1 MKVNRSSL
9 FWGILLVAFGG
20 LALAQQVGY
29 LDVLPDSVWMWIFGF
44 VSLVSFLSYALS
56 GWKDWGWLFPA
67 GVFGGLAVIIGLAVS
82 GYENAAIGSPLFFGL
97 LIPFVAAYL
106 TNRAKNWWALIP
118 GGVMLFLALITLLV
132 DTTANDEWIGALF
145 LFMIGLPFL
154 LVYLHNRTKNWWAL
168 IPAGVMLFLS
178 LIVVLSTLVEGEWIG
193 SLFLFAIALS
203 FFVVYQNNRTR
214 QWALLVAY
222 IMFVLSLAP
231 IMSSFGG
238 DTAEYFGS
246 LFLLAVGL
254 PFFVVY
260 FRSEK
265 NWWAIIPAGAMT
277 TISFVA
283 TFNLINWNTDMDLD
297 GISMAFFMA
306 GLAATFAVLWLRHT
320 KLWARD
326 VTIVLAVLAVIAV
339 FFGSDPG
346 TFWPVAFIFG
356 GAYLLYT
363 TMRPKTV

>member
-9 FWGILLVAFGG
+9 FWGILLIAGGG
-20 LALAQQVGY
+20 LAIAEQLGY
-29 LDVLPDSVWMWIFGF
+29 LNELPDSIWMWIFGF

-118 GGVMLFLALITLLV
+118 GGMMLFLALVTLLV

-154 LVYLHNRTKNWWAL
+154 LVYLHNRMKNWWAL

-178 LIVVLSTLVEGEWIG
+178 LIVVLSTVVEGEWIG

-203 FFVVYQNNRTR
+203 FFIVYMNNRTR

-222 IMFVLSLAP
+222 IMFVLSIAP
-231 IMSSFGG
+231 AMASFGG
-238 DTAEYFGS
+238 DTAAYFGS
-246 LFLLAVGL
+246 VLFIAIAV
-254 PFFVVY
+254 PFFILY
-260 FRSEK
+260 FRSAD
-265 NWWAIIPAGAMT
+265 NWWAIITAGVMT
-277 TISFVA
+277 TLAVTATLAISG
-283 TFNLINWNTDMDLD
+283 LIRDTETS
-297 GISMAFFMA
+297 GIGNAILMGGF
-306 GLAATFAVLWLRHT
+306 AATFAVVWLRHA

-363 TMRPKTV
+363 TMRPKTA

>member
-20 LALAQQVGY
+20 LALAQQMGY
-29 LDVLPDSVWMWIFGF
+29 LDELPDSVWMWIFGF
-44 VSLVSFLSYALS
+44 VSLVSFISYALS

-67 GVFGGLAVIIGLAVS
+67 GVFGGLAIIVGLAVS

-106 TNRAKNWWALIP
+106 TNRANNWWALIP
-118 GGVMLFLALITLLV
+118 GGVMLFLALVTLLV
-132 DTTANDEWIGALF
+132 DSTANDEWIGALF

-154 LVYLHNRTKNWWAL
+154 VVYLHDRTKNWWAL

-238 DTAEYFGS
+238 DTAAYFGS
-246 LFLLAVGL
+246 VVFIAIAV
-254 PFFVVY
+254 PFFILY
-260 FRSEK
+260 FRSAD
-265 NWWAIIPAGAMT
+265 NWWAIITAGVMT
-277 TISFVA
+277 TLAVTATLAISG
-283 TFNLINWNTDMDLD
+283 LIRDTETS
-297 GISMAFFMA
+297 GIGNAILMGGF
-306 GLAATFAVLWLRHT
+306 AATFAVVWLRHA

-346 TFWPVAFIFG
+346 TFWPVAIILV

-363 TMRPKTV
+363 AMRPKSA